1 MRSFSL
7 FFAGLFLLSA
17 SAGAQALSSIAIDS
31 VAERARRAFDVPGI
45 AVCVIKDGKV
55 VHSKG
60 YGFRSLNNRQP
71 VDENTLFGIAS
82 NTKAFTTAAL
92 GILVD
97 EGKLNWDDK
106 VRKYI
111 PEFSGFCHDGK

>member
-7 FFAGLFLLSA
+7 FFAGLLLLSA
-17 SAGAQALSSIAIDS
+17 SAGRRLVLHSHRQRC
-31 VAERARRAFDVPGI
+31 RAGKTAFDVPGI

-97 EGKLNWDDK
+97 EG
-106 VRKYI
+106 
-111 PEFSGFCHDGK
+111 S